1 MILKV
6 LLVASLALIAGALAE
21 NVRADEIFLC
31 EDGRQL
37 HIASNEVDQA
47 KQTDPC
53 VAAHFGLPMP
63 KAPSIAQTRT
73 TVEPPLPNPRRTGL
87 RRTVSDLQNGGSS
100 THRVDLSNVVIL
112 NASTN

>member
-37 HIASNEVDQA
+37 HVATKDVGVA

-53 VAAHFGLPMP
+53 VAAHFGLPAP
-63 KAPSIAQTRT
+63 KSPLVAQTRT

-87 RRTVSDLQNGGSS
+87 RRTVSESQTGAGRQR
-100 THRVDLSNVVIL
+100 RVDLSNVVIL
-112 NASTN
+112 NATAN